1 MVVAGL
7 LCKYRLDREALSS
20 YFAFGREIK
29 WGRRDGTG
37 NPLATVYRCKD
48 GKAFWLTGFEADR
61 HWPATVR
68 AVGQS
73 EWLNDARFATARS
86 RRENQRQLVAELDA
100 VFATKTREE
109 WAALFQSEGVWWAPV
124 LTAAEAIRQNLIRIP
139 FEFGIFFRRLPQLSQ
154 LALHLGGCRPAS
166 ACSRILRRIL
176 ALIEGEGGG
185 KDTGRLEALPHRRSA
200 AHLRRTP

>member
-1 MVVAGL
+1 MP
-7 LCKYRLDREALSS
+7 REALSS
-20 YFAFGREIK
+20 YFAFGRVIK

-37 NPLATVYRCKD
+37 NPLATVYCCKD

-73 EWLNDARFATARS
+73 DWLKDARFATARS

-100 VFATKTREE
+100 VFATKTRDE

-124 LTAAEAIRQNLIRIP
+124 LTASEAIRQNLERIP
-139 FEFGIFFRRLPQLSQ
+139 F
-154 LALHLGGCRPAS
+154 
-166 ACSRILRRIL
+166 
-176 ALIEGEGGG
+176 
-185 KDTGRLEALPHRRSA
+185 
-200 AHLRRTP
+200 

>member
-73 EWLNDARFATARS
+73 EWLNRRSFRHGQIETGRASDSLWPSWMLFSPQRLVRSGLHSFS
-86 RRENQRQLVAELDA
+86 RRESGGH
-100 VFATKTREE
+100 
-109 WAALFQSEGVWWAPV
+109 QS
-124 LTAAEAIRQNLIRIP
+124 
-139 FEFGIFFRRLPQLSQ
+139 
-154 LALHLGGCRPAS
+154 
-166 ACSRILRRIL
+166 
-176 ALIEGEGGG
+176 
-185 KDTGRLEALPHRRSA
+185 
-200 AHLRRTP
+200 